1 MVKTY
6 IYHIIKNMETIFSD
20 CIINNWPEI
29 LSSKY
34 KINQIILIIK
44 INLQK
49 SFHSFNLELLLY
61 KYLGCIINGV
71 DGKNFYQY
79 HLIKK
84 VHHYKTFLYHFF

>member
-1 MVKTY
+1 
-6 IYHIIKNMETIFSD
+6 METIFSD
-20 CIINNWPEI
+20 CIINNCPEI

-84 VHHYKTFLYHFF
+84 FIIIKLSFTIFFNYKIFILIF